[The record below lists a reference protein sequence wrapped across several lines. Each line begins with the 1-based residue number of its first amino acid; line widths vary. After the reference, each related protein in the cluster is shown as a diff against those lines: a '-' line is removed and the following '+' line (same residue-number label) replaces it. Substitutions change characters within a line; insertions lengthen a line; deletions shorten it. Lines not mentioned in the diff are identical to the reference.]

1 MRRWRSTLAAVL
13 VVALALPGPVG
24 ASGEGGESELGRRFF
39 LAARS
44 ELPLVEDP
52 VVSEYVGQIGARL
65 VKTLGAQEFDYRF
78 YVVQSP
84 VLNAFAVPGGYV
96 FIFSGLLARV
106 ANDDELAGVLGH
118 EMGHVRGHHIIRQ
131 QEKGQMWSAAALLGL
146 LLSAVNPV
154 AGAAGIA
161 AAETA
166 QLKYSR
172 EFEQEA
178 DFLGL
183 RTMSTAGYDPRA
195 MGTFFKSLLT
205 EQRVNPAGV
214 PAYMLTHP
222 LTEDRVS
229 HVETTISAQ
238 KLKTPAG
245 RPASSS
251 ELAEAQAVAQAIAD
265 PPDVVIPRYRRRAEE
280 KPDDAERHFLVGRV
294 YQTVGQLEAARGA
307 LEKCRELGGLGG
319 RVDRP
324 LGTVYVA
331 LKEPAKA
338 REALERHLSKHPDD
352 AFVHTQLGKA
362 LSDLDQGGA
371 ALTEFQ
377 RALSLDPDS
386 EEAQRLTGLA
396 LGRKGDEAEGFYH
409 LALSSRLRGELEQ
422 ALSQFQHTDRLVT
435 PGSRRQAEVEQ
446 AIAELE
452 PLVRERARERQER
465 RRTGR
470 RGLGWP

>member
-1 MRRWRSTLAAVL
+1 
-13 VVALALPGPVG
+13 
-24 ASGEGGESELGRRFF
+24 
-39 LAARS
+39 
-44 ELPLVEDP
+44 
-52 VVSEYVGQIGARL
+52 
-65 VKTLGAQEFDYRF
+65 
-78 YVVQSP
+78 
-84 VLNAFAVPGGYV
+84 
-96 FIFSGLLARV
+96 
-106 ANDDELAGVLGH
+106 
-118 EMGHVRGHHIIRQ
+118 
-131 QEKGQMWSAAALLGL
+131 
-146 LLSAVNPV
+146 
-154 AGAAGIA
+154 
-161 AAETA
+161 
-166 QLKYSR
+166 
-172 EFEQEA
+172 
-178 DFLGL
+178 
-183 RTMSTAGYDPRA
+183 
-195 MGTFFKSLLT
+195 
-205 EQRVNPAGV
+205 
-214 PAYMLTHP
+214 
-222 LTEDRVS
+222 
-229 HVETTISAQ
+229 
-238 KLKTPAG
+238 
-245 RPASSS
+245 
-251 ELAEAQAVAQAIAD
+251 
-265 PPDVVIPRYRRRAEE
+265 
-280 KPDDAERHFLVGRV
+280 
-294 YQTVGQLEAARGA
+294 AARGA

>member
-1 MRRWRSTLAAVL
+1 MRRWRSSLAAVL
-13 VVALALPGPVG
+13 AVALALAGPVG
-24 ASGEGGESELGRRFF
+24 AAGESELGRRFF

-52 VVSEYVGQIGARL
+52 AVTEYVGQIGARL

-118 EMGHVRGHHIIRQ
+118 EMGHVRGHHIVRQ
-131 QEKGQMWSAAALLGL
+131 QEKGQVWSAAALLGL

-166 QLKYSR
+166 QLKFSR

-183 RTMSTAGYDPRA
+183 RTMSTAGYDPHA
-195 MGTFFKSLLT
+195 MGTFFKTLLT
-205 EQRVNPAGV
+205 EQRINPAGV

-222 LTEDRVS
+222 VTEDRVS

-245 RPASSS
+245 RPAAAI
-251 ELAEAQAVAQAIAD
+251 ELPEAQAVARAIAD
-265 PPDVVIPRYRRRAEE
+265 PPDVVIPRFRRLAEE
-280 KPDDAERHFLVGRV
+280 KPDDAERQFLLGRV

-307 LEKCRELGGLGG
+307 LEKCRDLGGLGG

-324 LGTVYVA
+324 LGSVYEA

-338 REALERHLSKHPDD
+338 REALERHLTKHPDD
-352 AFVHTQLGKA
+352 AFAHTQLGKA
-362 LSDLDQGGA
+362 LSDLDQGST

-422 ALSQFQHTDRLVT
+422 ALSQFQQTDRRVT
-435 PGSRRQAEVEQ
+435 PGSARQAEVER

-470 RGLGWP
+470 RGFGAR